1 MLKISVLI
9 GTRNRPEVVRRC
21 IDSVMM
27 QDYESLEVIV
37 LDDAS
42 SPPMDTAP
50 YANSRYP
57 VRFIRSDTHLGL
69 AVVRNKLI
77 AEATGDIYFIIDD
90 DAYFT
95 EADSIKNVAEAFDSN
110 SELGILAVK
119 IIDYRGNTIRPLTPH
134 SRSELRQDETLID
147 RPHRISYFN
156 GGAHALRRTVL
167 QESGT
172 FDEVLMYGHDEID
185 LAYSVLGCGYEI
197 FYQPSIVVNHC
208 PPPRE
213 SGKKSE
219 TAWRLYYL
227 TRNRILFA
235 YKHLPLK
242 YTVPYTAGWLGWYAF
257 RAIKTGLFTTY
268 LKGVGS
274 GVSSLKK
281 LQRKPASPETIA
293 YLKAH
298 YGRLWR

>member
-1 MLKISVLI
+1 MKISVLI

-21 IDSVMM
+21 IDSVM
-27 QDYESLEVIV
+27 QQEYADAEVLV

-42 SPPMDTAP
+42 SPPMDSTP
-50 YANSRYP
+50 YSDTRFP
-57 VRFIRSDTHLGL
+57 TRFIRSDVHLGL
-69 AVVRNKLI
+69 AVVRNRLI
-77 AEATGDIYFIIDD
+77 AEATGDILFIIDD

-95 EADSIKNVAEAFDSN
+95 EETALSQVVQAFQERPN
-110 SELGILAVK
+110 LGILAVK

-134 SRSELRQDETLID
+134 SRTQLRNDQTLVD
-147 RPHRISYFN
+147 RPHHISYFN
-156 GGAHALRRTVL
+156 GGAHALRQSIL
-167 QESGT
+167 EKSGV

-185 LAYSVLGCGYEI
+185 LAYSVLGCGYTLY
-197 FYQPSIVVNHC
+197 YQPDIIVHHC

-235 YKHLPLK
+235 YKHLPVM
-242 YTVPYTAGWLGWYAF
+242 YTVPYTLGWLGWYAF
-257 RAIKTGLFTTY
+257 RAIRTGLVSTY
-268 LKGVGS
+268 LKAVGS
-274 GVSSLKK
+274 GILNIRK
-281 LQRKPASPETIA
+281 LQRKPASAETIA